1 MRLHFNL
8 LARSYITNSVN
19 RQTFECFANSL
30 KFDSPHSILHTI
42 APDLSMIAFDS
53 PRLIADIGGLY
64 ARFAIETSYG
74 GFAQQRSLR
83 CADFPSFEAA
93 MAAYLASLKSASVAH
108 AAVAIANPVDG
119 DQVRMTNYHW
129 HFSIEETRVNL
140 GLETLVVVNDFTALA
155 MALPRLGPQDFR
167 QVGSGQAVKNSVI
180 GLLGSGSGLGVS
192 GLIPSGDGWT
202 SLGSEGGHT
211 SFAPSDAR
219 EAAVLAYMW
228 RQFDHVSFERLLS
241 GPGLELTYLAL
252 AELNHTKVKSLSAPD
267 ITRQALEE
275 QDPLCTQTLD
285 VFCNMLGT
293 AASNLALTLGATGGI
308 YIGGSIVP
316 RLGEFFDRSGFR
328 SRFEQKGRFANYVG
342 HIPTFVITAS
352 EATFLGASA
361 ILDTQLRA
369 MLNNPGSAI
378 LTQIRRSR
386 AEFSPAEQRVAD
398 LVLAKPRSVLSD
410 PIHDIAL
417 AAQVS
422 QPTVIR
428 FCRSVGCKGLSD
440 FKLRLASGLSMSVPI
455 THSQVTNDDSMLELG
470 AKVLG
475 NTANAILQLRN
486 ELQRES
492 IDRAIDLVAA
502 SDRVE
507 LFAVGNYAAVAQDA
521 QTKFLRLGLP
531 CGAHTEPHLQELT
544 AATIQP
550 GTVAVIISSG
560 GKLPELMA
568 LQEKIQQRGAALIA
582 ITANQS
588 PLARKADAALVADH
602 NENAATHL
610 PMVSRVLHLLLIDI
624 LIVGL
629 EMRHSVTHTLEK
641 DLSEKPLDAHGTPGV
656 RLSAPLKP
664 YISHS
669 Q

>member
-1 MRLHFNL
+1 
-8 LARSYITNSVN
+8 
-19 RQTFECFANSL
+19 
-30 KFDSPHSILHTI
+30 
-42 APDLSMIAFDS
+42 
-53 PRLIADIGGLY
+53 
-64 ARFAIETSYG
+64 
-74 GFAQQRSLR
+74 
-83 CADFPSFEAA
+83 
-93 MAAYLASLKSASVAH
+93 
-108 AAVAIANPVDG
+108 
-119 DQVRMTNYHW
+119 
-129 HFSIEETRVNL
+129 
-140 GLETLVVVNDFTALA
+140 VVVNDFTSLA

-167 QVGSGQAVKNSVI
+167 QVGPGQAVKNSVI

-202 SLGSEGGHT
+202 SLGSEGGHA

-219 EAAVLAYMW
+219 EAAVLTYMW

-241 GPGLELTYLAL
+241 GPGLELTYMAI
-252 AELNHTKVKSLSAPD
+252 AELNKTQVKALSAPE
-267 ITRQALEE
+267 ITRCALEDK
-275 QDPLCTQTLD
+275 DPLCTQTLE

-342 HIPTFVITAS
+342 QIPTFVITAP

-369 MLNNPGSAI
+369 MMSTPGSAI

-386 AEFSPAEQRVAD
+386 AELSPAEQRVAD

-492 IDRAIDLVAA
+492 IDRAIELVAGA
-502 SDRVE
+502 DRVE

-544 AATIQP
+544 AASIQP

-588 PLARKADAALVADH
+588 PLARKADAALVAEH
-602 NENAATHL
+602 NENASTHL

-629 EMRHSVTHTLEK
+629 EMRYS
-641 DLSEKPLDAHGTPGV
+641 LSNAVQQDHLDKPRDPSSASGL
-656 RLSAPLKP
+656 RLSLPLKP

>member
-1 MRLHFNL
+1 
-8 LARSYITNSVN
+8 
-19 RQTFECFANSL
+19 
-30 KFDSPHSILHTI
+30 
-42 APDLSMIAFDS
+42 MISFDS

-64 ARFAIETSYG
+64 ARFALETSYG
-74 GFAQQRSLR
+74 EFSQQRSLR

-93 MAAYLASLKSASVAH
+93 VVAYLESLKCADVAH

-129 HFSIEETRVNL
+129 QFSIEETRVNL
-140 GLETLVVVNDFTALA
+140 GLETLVVVNDFTSLA
-155 MALPRLGPQDFR
+155 MALPRLTSHDFR
-167 QVGSGQAVKNSVI
+167 QVGSGQAIKNSVI

-192 GLIPSGDGWT
+192 GLIPAGDGWT

-211 SFAPSDAR
+211 GFAPADER
-219 EAAVLAYMW
+219 EVAVLKFAW
-228 RQFDHVSFERLLS
+228 RQFEHVSFERLLS
-241 GPGLELTYLAL
+241 GPGLELIYLAL
-252 AELNHTKVKSLSAPD
+252 AEMRGQTVQPLAAPD
-267 ITRQALEE
+267 ITRLALESQE
-275 QDPLCTQTLD
+275 ALCIQTLD

-293 AASNLALTLGATGGI
+293 AASNLAVTLGATGGI

-328 SRFEQKGRFANYVG
+328 QRFERKGRFTQYVS
-342 HIPTFVITAS
+342 HIPTYVITAA

-369 MLNNPGSAI
+369 LNNAPGSAI

-386 AEFSPAEQRVAD
+386 ADLSPAEQRVAD
-398 LVLAKPRSVLSD
+398 LVLSKPRSVLSD

-417 AAQVS
+417 SAQVS

-455 THSQVTNDDSMLELG
+455 THSQVTLDDSMLELG

-492 IDRAIDLVAA
+492 IDQAIQLVAA
-502 SDRVE
+502 ADRVE
-507 LFAVGNYAAVAQDA
+507 IFALGNYASVAHDA

-531 CGAHTEPHLQELT
+531 CGAHTEAHLQELT
-544 AATIQP
+544 AASIQP
-550 GTVAVIISSG
+550 GTVAIIISSG

-568 LQEKIQQRGAALIA
+568 LQEMIQHRGAALIA

-588 PLARKADAALVADH
+588 PLARKADVALVAEH
-602 NENAATHL
+602 NENASTHL

-629 EMRHSVTHTLEK
+629 ELRHASAQEITESPLPQSK
-641 DLSEKPLDAHGTPGV
+641 ARALSAGSGV
-656 RLSAPLKP
+656 RMASPQKP

>member
-1 MRLHFNL
+1 
-8 LARSYITNSVN
+8 
-19 RQTFECFANSL
+19 
-30 KFDSPHSILHTI
+30 
-42 APDLSMIAFDS
+42 MIAFDS

-74 GFAQQRSLR
+74 EFAQQRSLR

-93 MAAYLASLKSASVAH
+93 MAAYLGSLKSAAVAH

-129 HFSIEETRVNL
+129 QFSIEETRANL
-140 GLETLVVVNDFTALA
+140 GLETLVVVNDFTSLA
-155 MALPRLGPQDFR
+155 MALPRLSATDFR
-167 QVGSGQAVKNSVI
+167 QVGTGQAVKNSVI
-180 GLLGSGSGLGVS
+180 GLIGSGSGLGVS
-192 GLIPSGDGWT
+192 GLIPSGEGWT
-202 SLGSEGGHT
+202 SLGSEGGHA
-211 SFAPSDAR
+211 SFAPADAR
-219 EAAVLAYMW
+219 EAAVLQYAW
-228 RQFDHVSFERLLS
+228 RHFGHVSFERLLS

-252 AELNHTKVKSLSAPD
+252 AELQQKNVTALSAPD
-267 ITRQALEE
+267 ITRMALDN
-275 QDPLCTQTLD
+275 QDALCTETLE
-285 VFCNMLGT
+285 VFCSVLGT
-293 AASNLALTLGATGGI
+293 AASNLAVTLGATGGI

-316 RLGEFFDRSGFR
+316 RLGEFFDQSGFR
-328 SRFEQKGRFANYVG
+328 KRFEDKGRFTNYVA
-342 HIPTFVITAS
+342 HIPTYVITAP
-352 EATFLGASA
+352 EATFVGASA
-361 ILDTQLRA
+361 ILDNQLRA
-369 MLNNPGSAI
+369 LLSSPGSAI

-386 AEFSPAEQRVAD
+386 AELSPAEQRVAD

-440 FKLRLASGLSMSVPI
+440 FKLRLASGLSMSVPL
-455 THSQVTNDDSMLELG
+455 THSQVTHDDSMLELG

-486 ELQRES
+486 ELQRDA
-492 IDRAIDLVAA
+492 IDRAIDLVADA
-502 SDRVE
+502 KRVE

-531 CGAHTEPHLQELT
+531 CGAHTDPHLQDLT

-550 GTVAVIISSG
+550 GTVALIISSG

-568 LQEKIQQRGAALIA
+568 LQEKIQQRGATLIA

-588 PLARKADAALVADH
+588 PLARKADVALVAEH
-602 NENAATHL
+602 NEHAATHL

-629 EMRHSVTHTLEK
+629 EMRHLTASANTL
-641 DLSEKPLDAHGTPGV
+641 DLEGRPHEVPASPGV
-656 RLSAPLKP
+656 RLATPLKP

>member
-1 MRLHFNL
+1 MF
-8 LARSYITNSVN
+8 ARSYITNSV
-19 RQTFECFANSL
+19 SL
-30 KFDSPHSILHTI
+30 PAFLYSTGGIKFDCSNPTLTLI
-42 APDLSMIAFDS
+42 AHHLSMIAFES

-74 GFAQQRSLR
+74 EFAQQRSLR

-93 MAAYLASLKSASVAH
+93 MAAYLASLKSAPVAH
-108 AAVAIANPVDG
+108 AALAIANPVDG

-129 HFSIEETRVNL
+129 QFSIEETRVNL
-140 GLETLVVVNDFTALA
+140 GLDTLVVVNDFTSLA

-167 QVGSGQAVKNSVI
+167 QVGPGQAVKNSVI

-202 SLGSEGGHT
+202 SLGSEGGHA

-219 EAAVLAYMW
+219 EAAVLTYMW

-241 GPGLELTYLAL
+241 GPGLELTYMAI
-252 AELNHTKVKSLSAPD
+252 AELNKTQVKALSAPE
-267 ITRQALEE
+267 ITRCALEDK
-275 QDPLCTQTLD
+275 DPLCTQTLE

-342 HIPTFVITAS
+342 QIPTFVITAP

-369 MLNNPGSAI
+369 MMSTPGSAI

-386 AEFSPAEQRVAD
+386 AELSPAEQRVAD

-492 IDRAIDLVAA
+492 IDRAIELVAGA
-502 SDRVE
+502 DRVE

-544 AATIQP
+544 AASIQP

-588 PLARKADAALVADH
+588 PLARKADAALVAEH
-602 NENAATHL
+602 NENASTHL

-629 EMRHSVTHTLEK
+629 EMRYS
-641 DLSEKPLDAHGTPGV
+641 LSNAVQQDHLDKPRDPSSASGL
-656 RLSAPLKP
+656 RLSLPLKP

>member
-1 MRLHFNL
+1 
-8 LARSYITNSVN
+8 
-19 RQTFECFANSL
+19 
-30 KFDSPHSILHTI
+30 
-42 APDLSMIAFDS
+42 MIAFDS

-64 ARFAIETSYG
+64 ARFVIETSYG
-74 GFAQQRSLR
+74 EFAQQRSLR

-93 MAAYLASLKSASVAH
+93 MAAYLGSLKSGPVLH

-129 HFSIEETRVNL
+129 QFSIEETRVNL

-155 MALPRLGPQDFR
+155 MALPRLAAHDFR
-167 QVGSGQAVKNSVI
+167 QVGNGHAVKNSVI

-192 GLIPSGDGWT
+192 GLIPSADGWT

-211 SFAPSDAR
+211 SFAPANAR
-219 EAAVLAYMW
+219 ESAVLQFAW
-228 RQFDHVSFERLLS
+228 RQYEHVSFERLLS

-252 AELNHTKVKSLSAPD
+252 AELNQLTVQALSAPD
-267 ITRQALEE
+267 ITRKALDEN
-275 QDPLCTQTLD
+275 DALCAETLE
-285 VFCNMLGT
+285 VFCSMLGS
-293 AASNLALTLGATGGI
+293 AASNLAVTLGATGGI

-328 SRFEQKGRFANYVG
+328 KRFETKGRFSNYLSN
-342 HIPTFVITAS
+342 IPTFVITAP
-352 EATFLGASA
+352 EATFLGTSA
-361 ILDTQLRA
+361 ILDTQMRSL
-369 MLNNPGSAI
+369 MSTPGSAI

-386 AEFSPAEQRVAD
+386 AELSPAEQRVAD
-398 LVLAKPRSVLSD
+398 LVLSKPRSVLSD

-455 THSQVTNDDSMLELG
+455 THSQVTHDDSMLELG

-475 NTANAILQLRN
+475 NTANAILQLRS

-492 IDRAIDLVAA
+492 IDRAIELVAA
-502 SDRVE
+502 ADRIE

-531 CGAHTEPHLQELT
+531 CGAHTDPHLQDLT
-544 AATIQP
+544 ASTIQP
-550 GTVAVIISSG
+550 GTVALIISSG

-568 LQEKIQQRGAALIA
+568 LQEKIQQRGASLIA

-588 PLARKADAALVADH
+588 PLARKADVALVAEH
-602 NENAATHL
+602 NEHAATHL

-629 EMRHSVTHTLEK
+629 EMRHL
-641 DLSEKPLDAHGTPGV
+641 LTPT
-656 RLSAPLKP
+656 KP

>member
-1 MRLHFNL
+1 
-8 LARSYITNSVN
+8 
-19 RQTFECFANSL
+19 
-30 KFDSPHSILHTI
+30 
-42 APDLSMIAFDS
+42 MIAFES

-74 GFAQQRSLR
+74 EFAQQRSLR

-93 MAAYLASLKSASVAH
+93 MAAYLASLKSAPVAH
-108 AAVAIANPVDG
+108 AALAIANPVDG

-129 HFSIEETRVNL
+129 QFSIEETRVNL
-140 GLETLVVVNDFTALA
+140 GLDTLVVVNDFTSLA

-167 QVGSGQAVKNSVI
+167 QVGPGQAVKNSVI

-202 SLGSEGGHT
+202 SLGSEGGHA

-219 EAAVLAYMW
+219 EAAVLTYMW

-241 GPGLELTYLAL
+241 GPGLELTYMAI
-252 AELNHTKVKSLSAPD
+252 AELNKTQVKALSAPE
-267 ITRQALEE
+267 ITRCALEDK
-275 QDPLCTQTLD
+275 DPLCTQTLE

-342 HIPTFVITAS
+342 QIPTFVITAP

-369 MLNNPGSAI
+369 MMSTPGSAI

-386 AEFSPAEQRVAD
+386 AELSPAEQRVAD

-492 IDRAIDLVAA
+492 IDRAIELVAGA
-502 SDRVE
+502 DRVE

-544 AATIQP
+544 AASIQP

-588 PLARKADAALVADH
+588 PLARKADAALVAEH
-602 NENAATHL
+602 NENASTHL

-629 EMRHSVTHTLEK
+629 EMRYS
-641 DLSEKPLDAHGTPGV
+641 LSNAVQQDHLDKPRDPSSASGL
-656 RLSAPLKP
+656 RLSLPLKP

>member
-1 MRLHFNL
+1 
-8 LARSYITNSVN
+8 
-19 RQTFECFANSL
+19 
-30 KFDSPHSILHTI
+30 
-42 APDLSMIAFDS
+42 MIAFES

-74 GFAQQRSLR
+74 EFAQQRSLR

-93 MAAYLASLKSASVAH
+93 MAAYLASLKSAPVAH
-108 AAVAIANPVDG
+108 AALAIANPVDG

-129 HFSIEETRVNL
+129 QFSIEETRVNL
-140 GLETLVVVNDFTALA
+140 GLDTLVVVNDFTSLA

-167 QVGSGQAVKNSVI
+167 QVGPGQAVKNSVI

-202 SLGSEGGHT
+202 SLGSEGGHA

-219 EAAVLAYMW
+219 EAAVLNYMW

-241 GPGLELTYLAL
+241 GPGLELTYMAI
-252 AELNHTKVKSLSAPD
+252 AELNKTQVKALSAPE
-267 ITRQALEE
+267 ITRCALEDK
-275 QDPLCTQTLD
+275 DPLCTQTLE

-342 HIPTFVITAS
+342 QIPTFVITAP

-369 MLNNPGSAI
+369 MMSTPGSAI

-386 AEFSPAEQRVAD
+386 AELSPAEQRVAD

-492 IDRAIDLVAA
+492 IDRAIELVAGA
-502 SDRVE
+502 DRVE

-544 AATIQP
+544 AASIQP

-588 PLARKADAALVADH
+588 PLARKADAALVAEH
-602 NENAATHL
+602 NENASTHL

-629 EMRHSVTHTLEK
+629 EMRHS
-641 DLSEKPLDAHGTPGV
+641 LSNAVQQDHLDKPRDPSSASGL
-656 RLSAPLKP
+656 RLSLPLKP

>member
-1 MRLHFNL
+1 LYFTGG
-8 LARSYITNSVN
+8 I
-19 RQTFECFANSL
+19 
-30 KFDSPHSILHTI
+30 KFDCSNPTLTLI
-42 APDLSMIAFDS
+42 AHHLSMIAFES

-74 GFAQQRSLR
+74 EFAQQRSLR

-93 MAAYLASLKSASVAH
+93 MAAYLASLKSAPVAH
-108 AAVAIANPVDG
+108 AALAIANPVDG

-129 HFSIEETRVNL
+129 QFSIEETRVNL
-140 GLETLVVVNDFTALA
+140 GLDTLVVVNDFTSLA

-167 QVGSGQAVKNSVI
+167 QVGPGQAVKNSVI

-202 SLGSEGGHT
+202 SLGSEGGHA

-219 EAAVLAYMW
+219 EAAVLNYMW

-241 GPGLELTYLAL
+241 GPGLELTYMAI
-252 AELNHTKVKSLSAPD
+252 AELNKTQVKALSAPE
-267 ITRQALEE
+267 ITRCALEDK
-275 QDPLCTQTLD
+275 DPLCTQTLE

-342 HIPTFVITAS
+342 QIPTFVITAP

-369 MLNNPGSAI
+369 MMSTPGSAI

-386 AEFSPAEQRVAD
+386 AELSPAEQRVAD

-492 IDRAIDLVAA
+492 IDRAIELVAGA
-502 SDRVE
+502 DRVE

-544 AATIQP
+544 AASIQP

-588 PLARKADAALVADH
+588 PLARKADAALVAEH
-602 NENAATHL
+602 NENASTHL

-629 EMRHSVTHTLEK
+629 EMCYS
-641 DLSEKPLDAHGTPGV
+641 LSNAVQQDHLDKPRDPSSASGL
-656 RLSAPLKP
+656 RLSLPLKP

>member
-1 MRLHFNL
+1 
-8 LARSYITNSVN
+8 
-19 RQTFECFANSL
+19 
-30 KFDSPHSILHTI
+30 
-42 APDLSMIAFDS
+42 MIAFDS

-64 ARFAIETSYG
+64 ARFALETSYG
-74 GFAQQRSLR
+74 EFTQQRSLR

-93 MAAYLASLKSASVAH
+93 MTAYLSSLKNAQVAH

-129 HFSIEETRVNL
+129 QFSIEATRAQL
-140 GLETLVVVNDFTALA
+140 GLETLVVVNDFTSLA
-155 MALPRLGPQDFR
+155 MALPRLSSHDFR
-167 QVGSGQAVKNSVI
+167 QVGAGQAVKNSVI

-192 GLIPSGDGWT
+192 GLIPAGDGWT

-211 SFAPSDAR
+211 SFAPADGQES
-219 EAAVLAYMW
+219 AVLQYAW
-228 RQFDHVSFERLLS
+228 RHFDHVSFERLLS

-252 AELNHTKVKSLSAPD
+252 AELNKQDVKPLSAPD
-267 ITRQALEE
+267 ITRMAL
-275 QDPLCTQTLD
+275 DTHDDLCVQTLE
-285 VFCNMLGT
+285 VFCNILGT
-293 AASNLALTLGATGGI
+293 AASNLAVTLGATGGI

-316 RLGEFFDRSGFR
+316 RLGEFFDQSGFR
-328 SRFEQKGRFANYVG
+328 KRFEHKGRFSHYVG
-342 HIPTFVITAS
+342 NIPTFVITAN

-369 MLNNPGSAI
+369 MSNSPGSAI

-386 AEFSPAEQRVAD
+386 ADLSPAEQRVAD
-398 LVLAKPRSVLSD
+398 LVLSKPRSVLND

-440 FKLRLASGLSMSVPI
+440 FKLRLASGLSTSVPI
-455 THSQVTNDDSMLELG
+455 THSQVTLDDSMLELG

-475 NTANAILQLRN
+475 NTANAILHLRN

-492 IDRAIDLVAA
+492 IDKAIQLVANA
-502 SDRVE
+502 DRVE
-507 LFAVGNYAAVAQDA
+507 LFAVGNYAAVAHDA

-531 CGAHTEPHLQELT
+531 CGAHIEPHLQDLT
-544 AATIQP
+544 AGTIQP
-550 GTVAVIISSG
+550 GTVAIIISSG

-568 LQEKIQQRGAALIA
+568 LQEKIQIRGAALIA
-582 ITANQS
+582 VTANQS
-588 PLARKADAALVADH
+588 PLAGKADVALVAEH
-602 NENAATHL
+602 NENASTHL
-610 PMVSRVLHLLLIDI
+610 PMISRVLHLLLIDI

-629 EMRHSVTHTLEK
+629 EMRYALSSQSQSQTLRSGADANAK
-641 DLSEKPLDAHGTPGV
+641 TQGTQPASPIKPA
-656 RLSAPLKP
+656 
-664 YISHS
+664 ISHS

>member
-1 MRLHFNL
+1 
-8 LARSYITNSVN
+8 
-19 RQTFECFANSL
+19 
-30 KFDSPHSILHTI
+30 
-42 APDLSMIAFDS
+42 MIAFDS

-74 GFAQQRSLR
+74 EFAKQRSLR

-93 MAAYLASLKSASVAH
+93 MSAYLNSLKSATVAH
-108 AAVAIANPVDG
+108 AAVAMANPVDG

-129 HFSIEETRVNL
+129 QFSIEETRVNL
-140 GLETLVVVNDFTALA
+140 GLETLVVVNDFTSLA
-155 MALPRLGPQDFR
+155 MALPRLSPTDFR
-167 QVGSGQAVKNSVI
+167 QVGTGQAVKNSVI
-180 GLLGSGSGLGVS
+180 GLIGSGSGLGVS
-192 GLIPSGDGWT
+192 GLIPSGEGWT
-202 SLGSEGGHT
+202 SLGSEGGHA
-211 SFAPSDAR
+211 SFAPADAR
-219 EAAVLAYMW
+219 ESAVLQYAW
-228 RQFDHVSFERLLS
+228 RQFGHVSFERLLS

-252 AELNHTKVKSLSAPD
+252 ADLQQKKVSALSAPD
-267 ITRQALEE
+267 ITRMAL
-275 QDPLCTQTLD
+275 DNKDALCTETLE
-285 VFCNMLGT
+285 VFCNVLGT
-293 AASNLALTLGATGGI
+293 AASNLAVTLGALGGI

-328 SRFEQKGRFANYVG
+328 KRFEDKGRFSNYVAS
-342 HIPTFVITAS
+342 IPTFVITAP

-361 ILDTQLRA
+361 ILDNQLRA
-369 MLNNPGSAI
+369 LLSSPGSAI

-386 AEFSPAEQRVAD
+386 AELSPAEQRVAD

-455 THSQVTNDDSMLELG
+455 THSQVTHDDSMLELG

-486 ELQRES
+486 ELQRDA

-502 SDRVE
+502 ANRVE

-531 CGAHTEPHLQELT
+531 CGAHTEPHLQDLT

-550 GTVAVIISSG
+550 GTVALIISSG

-568 LQEKIQQRGAALIA
+568 LQEKIQHRGATLIA

-588 PLARKADAALVADH
+588 PLARKADVALVAEH
-602 NENAATHL
+602 NEHAATHL

-629 EMRHSVTHTLEK
+629 EMRHLSVNAKTIGVDASTHELT
-641 DLSEKPLDAHGTPGV
+641 AAPGIQ
-656 RLSAPLKP
+656 LATPLKP

>member
-1 MRLHFNL
+1 VF
-8 LARSYITNSVN
+8 ARSYITNSV
-19 RQTFECFANSL
+19 SL
-30 KFDSPHSILHTI
+30 PAFLYSTGGIKFDCSNPTLTLI
-42 APDLSMIAFDS
+42 AHHLSMIAFES

-74 GFAQQRSLR
+74 EFAQQRSLR

-93 MAAYLASLKSASVAH
+93 MAAYLASLKSAPVAH
-108 AAVAIANPVDG
+108 AALAIANPVDG

-129 HFSIEETRVNL
+129 QFSIEETRVNL
-140 GLETLVVVNDFTALA
+140 GLDTLVVVNDFTSLA

-167 QVGSGQAVKNSVI
+167 QVGPGQAVKNSVI

-202 SLGSEGGHT
+202 SLGSEGGHA

-219 EAAVLAYMW
+219 EAAVLNYMW

-241 GPGLELTYLAL
+241 GPGLEQTYMAI
-252 AELNHTKVKSLSAPD
+252 AELNKTQVKALSAPE
-267 ITRQALEE
+267 ITRCALEDK
-275 QDPLCTQTLD
+275 DPLCTQTLE

-342 HIPTFVITAS
+342 QIPTFVITAP

-369 MLNNPGSAI
+369 MMSTPGSAI

-386 AEFSPAEQRVAD
+386 AELSPAEQRVAD

-492 IDRAIDLVAA
+492 IDRAIELVAGA
-502 SDRVE
+502 DRVE

-544 AATIQP
+544 AASIQP

-588 PLARKADAALVADH
+588 PLARKADAALVAEH
-602 NENAATHL
+602 NENASTHL

-629 EMRHSVTHTLEK
+629 EMRYS
-641 DLSEKPLDAHGTPGV
+641 LSNAVQQDHLDKPRDPSSASGL
-656 RLSAPLKP
+656 RLSLPLKP

>member
-1 MRLHFNL
+1 
-8 LARSYITNSVN
+8 
-19 RQTFECFANSL
+19 
-30 KFDSPHSILHTI
+30 
-42 APDLSMIAFDS
+42 MIAFDS

-74 GFAQQRSLR
+74 EFSQQRSLR

-93 MAAYLASLKSASVAH
+93 MSAYLGSLKSAAVVH

-119 DQVRMTNYHW
+119 DLVRMTNYHW
-129 HFSIEETRVNL
+129 QFSIEETRAHL

-155 MALPRLGPQDFR
+155 MALPRLASADFR
-167 QVGSGQAVKNSVI
+167 QVGPGQAVKNSVI
-180 GLLGSGSGLGVS
+180 GLIGSGSGLGVS
-192 GLIPSGDGWT
+192 GLIPAGDGWT

-211 SFAPSDAR
+211 SFSPADAR
-219 EAAVLAYMW
+219 EAAVL
-228 RQFDHVSFERLLS
+228 QFAWQQFQHVSFERLLS

-252 AELNHTKVKSLSAPD
+252 AQLNQQTVKALSAPD
-267 ITRQALEE
+267 ITRLALEDK
-275 QDPLCTQTLD
+275 DPLCAETLE

-293 AASNLALTLGATGGI
+293 AASNLAVTLGATGGI

-316 RLGEFFDRSGFR
+316 RLGAFFDRSGFR
-328 SRFEQKGRFANYVG
+328 KRFEEKGRFTNYLA
-342 HIPTFVITAS
+342 HIPTFVITAP
-352 EATFLGASA
+352 EATFMGASA
-361 ILDTQLRA
+361 ILDAQLRA
-369 MLNNPGSAI
+369 LLNSPGSAI

-386 AEFSPAEQRVAD
+386 AELSPAEQRVAD
-398 LVLAKPRSVLSD
+398 LVLSKPRSVLSD
-410 PIHDIAL
+410 PIHDIAV

-455 THSQVTNDDSMLELG
+455 THSQVTHDDSMLELG

-492 IDRAIDLVAA
+492 IDRAIELVGAA
-502 SDRVE
+502 DRVE

-531 CGAHTEPHLQELT
+531 CGAHTDPHLQDLT
-544 AATIQP
+544 ASTIQP
-550 GTVAVIISSG
+550 GTVALIISSG

-568 LQEKIQQRGAALIA
+568 LQEKIQQRGASLIA

-588 PLARKADAALVADH
+588 PLARKADVALVAEH
-602 NENAATHL
+602 NEHAATHL

-629 EMRHSVTHTLEK
+629 EMRHL
-641 DLSEKPLDAHGTPGV
+641 A
-656 RLSAPLKP
+656 APSKP

>member
-1 MRLHFNL
+1 
-8 LARSYITNSVN
+8 
-19 RQTFECFANSL
+19 
-30 KFDSPHSILHTI
+30 
-42 APDLSMIAFDS
+42 MIAFDS

-64 ARFAIETSYG
+64 ARFVIETSYG
-74 GFAQQRSLR
+74 EFAQQRSLR

-93 MAAYLASLKSASVAH
+93 MAAYLGSLKTGPVLH
-108 AAVAIANPVDG
+108 AAVAISNPVDG

-129 HFSIEETRVNL
+129 QFSIEETRVNL

-155 MALPRLGPQDFR
+155 MALPRLAAQDFR
-167 QVGSGQAVKNSVI
+167 QVGNGHAVKNSVI

-192 GLIPSGDGWT
+192 GLIPSADGWT

-211 SFAPSDAR
+211 SFSPADAR
-219 EAAVLAYMW
+219 ESAVLQFAW
-228 RQFDHVSFERLLS
+228 RQYEHVSFERLLS

-252 AELNHTKVKSLSAPD
+252 AELNQHTVQALSAPD
-267 ITRQALEE
+267 ITRKALDEN
-275 QDPLCTQTLD
+275 DALCAETLE
-285 VFCNMLGT
+285 VFCSMLGS
-293 AASNLALTLGATGGI
+293 AASNLAVTLGATGGI

-328 SRFEQKGRFANYVG
+328 KRFEQKGRFSSYLSN
-342 HIPTFVITAS
+342 IPTFVITAP
-352 EATFLGASA
+352 EATFLGTSA
-361 ILDTQLRA
+361 ILDTQMRSL
-369 MLNNPGSAI
+369 MSTPGSAI

-386 AEFSPAEQRVAD
+386 AELSPAEQRVAD
-398 LVLAKPRSVLSD
+398 LVLSKPRSVLSD

-455 THSQVTNDDSMLELG
+455 THSQVTHDDSMLELG

-486 ELQRES
+486 ELQRDS
-492 IDRAIDLVAA
+492 IDRAIGLVAEA
-502 SDRVE
+502 QRVE
-507 LFAVGNYAAVAQDA
+507 LFALGNYAAVAQDA

-531 CGAHTEPHLQELT
+531 CGAHTEPHLQDLT

-550 GTVAVIISSG
+550 GTVAIIISSG

-568 LQEKIQQRGAALIA
+568 LQETIQQRGASLIA

-588 PLARKADAALVADH
+588 PLARKADVALVAEH
-602 NENAATHL
+602 NEHAATHL

-629 EMRHSVTHTLEK
+629 EMRHL
-641 DLSEKPLDAHGTPGV
+641 A
-656 RLSAPLKP
+656 APSKP

>member
-1 MRLHFNL
+1 
-8 LARSYITNSVN
+8 
-19 RQTFECFANSL
+19 
-30 KFDSPHSILHTI
+30 
-42 APDLSMIAFDS
+42 MISFDS

-64 ARFAIETSYG
+64 ARFALETSYG
-74 GFAQQRSLR
+74 EFSQQRSLR

-93 MAAYLASLKSASVAH
+93 VVAYLESLKCADVAH

-129 HFSIEETRVNL
+129 QFSIEETRVNL
-140 GLETLVVVNDFTALA
+140 GLETLVVVNDFTSLA
-155 MALPRLGPQDFR
+155 MALPRLTSHDFR
-167 QVGSGQAVKNSVI
+167 QVGSGQAIKNSVI

-192 GLIPSGDGWT
+192 GLIPAGDGWT

-211 SFAPSDAR
+211 GFAPADER
-219 EAAVLAYMW
+219 EVAVLKFAW
-228 RQFDHVSFERLLS
+228 RQFEHVSFERLLS
-241 GPGLELTYLAL
+241 GPGLELIYLAL
-252 AELNHTKVKSLSAPD
+252 AKMQGHTVQPLAAPD
-267 ITRQALEE
+267 ITRLALESQE
-275 QDPLCTQTLD
+275 ALCIQTLD

-293 AASNLALTLGATGGI
+293 AASNLAVTLGATGGI

-328 SRFEQKGRFANYVG
+328 QRFERKGRFTQYVS
-342 HIPTFVITAS
+342 HIPTYVITAA

-369 MLNNPGSAI
+369 LNNAPGSAI

-386 AEFSPAEQRVAD
+386 ADLSPAEQRVAD
-398 LVLAKPRSVLSD
+398 LVLSKPRSVLSD

-417 AAQVS
+417 SAQVS

-455 THSQVTNDDSMLELG
+455 THSQVTLDDSMLELG

-492 IDRAIDLVAA
+492 IDQAIQLVAA
-502 SDRVE
+502 ADRVE
-507 LFAVGNYAAVAQDA
+507 IFALGNYASVAHDA

-531 CGAHTEPHLQELT
+531 CGAHTEAHLQELT
-544 AATIQP
+544 AASIQP
-550 GTVAVIISSG
+550 GTVAIIISSG

-568 LQEKIQQRGAALIA
+568 LQEMIQHRGAALIA

-588 PLARKADAALVADH
+588 PLARKADVALVAEH
-602 NENAATHL
+602 NENASTHL

-629 EMRHSVTHTLEK
+629 ELRHASAQEITESPLPQSK
-641 DLSEKPLDAHGTPGV
+641 ARALSAGSGV
-656 RLSAPLKP
+656 RMASPQKP

>member
-1 MRLHFNL
+1 
-8 LARSYITNSVN
+8 
-19 RQTFECFANSL
+19 
-30 KFDSPHSILHTI
+30 
-42 APDLSMIAFDS
+42 MIAFDS

-64 ARFAIETSYG
+64 ARFVIETSYG
-74 GFAQQRSLR
+74 EFAQQRSLR

-93 MAAYLASLKSASVAH
+93 MAAYLGSLKTGPVLH

-129 HFSIEETRVNL
+129 QFSIEETRVNL

-155 MALPRLGPQDFR
+155 MALPRLAAHDFR
-167 QVGSGQAVKNSVI
+167 QVGNGHAVKNSVI

-192 GLIPSGDGWT
+192 GLIPSADGWT

-211 SFAPSDAR
+211 SFAPADAR
-219 EAAVLAYMW
+219 ESAVLQYAW
-228 RQFDHVSFERLLS
+228 RQYEHVSFERLLS
-241 GPGLELTYLAL
+241 GPGLELTFLAL
-252 AELNHTKVKSLSAPD
+252 AELNKLTVQALSAPD
-267 ITRQALEE
+267 ITRKALDEN
-275 QDPLCTQTLD
+275 DALCAETLE
-285 VFCNMLGT
+285 VFCSMLGS
-293 AASNLALTLGATGGI
+293 AASNLAVTLGATGGI

-328 SRFEQKGRFANYVG
+328 KRFEQKGRFSSYLSN
-342 HIPTFVITAS
+342 IPTFVITAP
-352 EATFLGASA
+352 EATFLGTSA
-361 ILDTQLRA
+361 ILDTQMRSL
-369 MLNNPGSAI
+369 MSTPGSAI

-386 AEFSPAEQRVAD
+386 AELSPAEQRVAD
-398 LVLAKPRSVLSD
+398 LVLSKPRSVLSD

-455 THSQVTNDDSMLELG
+455 THSQVTHDDSMLELG

-492 IDRAIDLVAA
+492 IDRAIGLVAEA
-502 SDRVE
+502 QRVE
-507 LFAVGNYAAVAQDA
+507 LFALGNYAAVAQDA

-531 CGAHTEPHLQELT
+531 CGAHTEPHLQDLT
-544 AATIQP
+544 AATIQA
-550 GTVAVIISSG
+550 GTVAIIISSG

-568 LQEKIQQRGAALIA
+568 LQEKIHARGAKLIA

-588 PLARKADAALVADH
+588 PLARKADIALVAEH
-602 NENAATHL
+602 NENVATHL

-629 EMRHSVTHTLEK
+629 EMRDSVHSQTATALSDTEVGGTLIQ
-641 DLSEKPLDAHGTPGV
+641 GV
-656 RLSAPLKP
+656 RTATPLKP

>member
-1 MRLHFNL
+1 M
-8 LARSYITNSVN
+8 
-19 RQTFECFANSL
+19 
-30 KFDSPHSILHTI
+30 
-42 APDLSMIAFDS
+42 MAFDS

-74 GFAQQRSLR
+74 EFVQQRSLR

-93 MAAYLASLKSASVAH
+93 VAAYLASLKSAPVAH
-108 AAVAIANPVDG
+108 ASVAIANPVDG

-129 HFSIEETRVNL
+129 QFSIEETRLNL
-140 GLETLVVVNDFTALA
+140 GLETLVVVNDFTSLA

-180 GLLGSGSGLGVS
+180 GLIGSGSGLGVS
-192 GLIPSGDGWT
+192 GLIPSADGWT
-202 SLGSEGGHT
+202 SLGSEGGHS
-211 SFAPSDAR
+211 SFAPSDAL
-219 EAAVLAYMW
+219 EAAVLTSLW
-228 RQFDHVSFERLLS
+228 QQFEHVSFERLLS
-241 GPGLELTYLAL
+241 GPGLELIYLAL
-252 AELNHTKVKSLSAPD
+252 AEQNNTSVKRLSAPE
-267 ITRQALEE
+267 ITHCALDEKE
-275 QDPLCTQTLD
+275 PLCIKTLE
-285 VFCNMLGT
+285 VFCNVLGT

-342 HIPTFVITAS
+342 HIPTFVITAP

-369 MLNNPGSAI
+369 LMSNPGSAI

-386 AEFSPAEQRVAD
+386 TELSPAEQRVAD

-455 THSQVTNDDSMLELG
+455 THSQVTHDDSMLELG

-492 IDRAIDLVAA
+492 IDRAIELVAA

-544 AATIQP
+544 AASIQP

-629 EMRHSVTHTLEK
+629 EMRLSLDHASRQ
-641 DLSEKPLDAHGTPGV
+641 DLLDKPRDPPGTPGV
-656 RLSAPLKP
+656 RTSSPHKP

>member
-1 MRLHFNL
+1 
-8 LARSYITNSVN
+8 
-19 RQTFECFANSL
+19 
-30 KFDSPHSILHTI
+30 
-42 APDLSMIAFDS
+42 MIAFDS

-64 ARFAIETSYG
+64 ARFVIETSYG
-74 GFAQQRSLR
+74 EFAQQRSLR

-93 MAAYLASLKSASVAH
+93 MAAYLGSLKSGPVLH

-129 HFSIEETRVNL
+129 QFSIEETRVNL

-155 MALPRLGPQDFR
+155 MALPRLAAHDFR
-167 QVGSGQAVKNSVI
+167 QVGNGHAVKNSVI

-192 GLIPSGDGWT
+192 GLIPSADGWT

-211 SFAPSDAR
+211 SFAPADAR
-219 EAAVLAYMW
+219 ESAVLQFAW
-228 RQFDHVSFERLLS
+228 RQYEHVSFERLLS

-252 AELNHTKVKSLSAPD
+252 AELNQLTVQALSAPD
-267 ITRQALEE
+267 ITRKALDEN
-275 QDPLCTQTLD
+275 DALCAETLE
-285 VFCNMLGT
+285 VFCSMLGS
-293 AASNLALTLGATGGI
+293 AASNLAVTLGATGGI
-308 YIGGSIVP
+308 YIGGSLVP

-328 SRFEQKGRFANYVG
+328 KRFEKKGRFSSYLSN
-342 HIPTFVITAS
+342 IPTFVITAP
-352 EATFLGASA
+352 EATFLGTSA
-361 ILDTQLRA
+361 ILDTQMRSL
-369 MLNNPGSAI
+369 MSTPGSAI

-386 AEFSPAEQRVAD
+386 AELSPAEQRVAD
-398 LVLAKPRSVLSD
+398 LVLSKPRSVLSD

-455 THSQVTNDDSMLELG
+455 THSQVTHDDSMLELG

-475 NTANAILQLRN
+475 NTANAILQLRS

-492 IDRAIDLVAA
+492 IDRAIELVAA
-502 SDRVE
+502 ADRIE

-531 CGAHTEPHLQELT
+531 CGAHTDPHLQDLT
-544 AATIQP
+544 ASTIQP
-550 GTVAVIISSG
+550 GTVALIISSG

-568 LQEKIQQRGAALIA
+568 LQEKIQQRGASLIA

-588 PLARKADAALVADH
+588 PLARKADVALVAEH
-602 NENAATHL
+602 NEHAATHL

-629 EMRHSVTHTLEK
+629 EMRHL
-641 DLSEKPLDAHGTPGV
+641 LTPT
-656 RLSAPLKP
+656 KP

>member
-1 MRLHFNL
+1 MF
-8 LARSYITNSVN
+8 ARSYITNSV
-19 RQTFECFANSL
+19 SL
-30 KFDSPHSILHTI
+30 PAFLYSTGGIKFDCSNPTLTLI
-42 APDLSMIAFDS
+42 AHHLSMIAFES

-74 GFAQQRSLR
+74 EFAQQRSLR

-93 MAAYLASLKSASVAH
+93 MAAYLASLKSAPVAH
-108 AAVAIANPVDG
+108 AALAIANPVDG

-129 HFSIEETRVNL
+129 QFSIEETRVNL
-140 GLETLVVVNDFTALA
+140 GLDTLVVVNDFTSLA

-167 QVGSGQAVKNSVI
+167 QVGPGQAVKNSVI

-202 SLGSEGGHT
+202 SLGSEGGHA

-219 EAAVLAYMW
+219 EAAVLTYMW

-241 GPGLELTYLAL
+241 GPGLEQTYMAI
-252 AELNHTKVKSLSAPD
+252 AELNKTQVKALSAPE
-267 ITRQALEE
+267 ITRCALEDK
-275 QDPLCTQTLD
+275 DPLCTQTLE

-342 HIPTFVITAS
+342 QIPTFVITAP

-369 MLNNPGSAI
+369 MMSTPGSAI

-386 AEFSPAEQRVAD
+386 AELSPAEQRVAD

-492 IDRAIDLVAA
+492 IDRAIELVAGA
-502 SDRVE
+502 DRVE

-544 AATIQP
+544 AASIQP

-588 PLARKADAALVADH
+588 PLARKADAALVAEH
-602 NENAATHL
+602 NENASTHL

-629 EMRHSVTHTLEK
+629 EMRYS
-641 DLSEKPLDAHGTPGV
+641 LSNAVQQDHLDKPRDPSSASGL
-656 RLSAPLKP
+656 RLSLPLKP